1 MAALVIQIFFNAF
14 GCECAYQSREAELA
28 KIHQSN

>member
-1 MAALVIQIFFNAF
+1 MAALVIQIFFIAF
-14 GCECAYQSREAELA
+14 GYECAYQSREAELA